1 LKATLSLDDHA
12 QVYEGAS
19 GELMPTAHRC
29 MIVND
34 HAMVRLGI
42 RRLIEADYEVEALSD
57 GGDAIEALRSVGSF
71 DVAIVEM
78 RCADDVRPSG
88 AGTIRGLLR
97 EQPSLGIVAHG
108 GRIERHAMREGL
120 DAGAACYVSRHSA
133 PDRLIEAISAAAQ
146 QERYLDPRIVADS
159 GAQSAITRRQREV
172 LQLFANGLSTDDVAR
187 RLGVSAETIR
197 THAKASLAR
206 LGARDRGH
214 AIAIA
219 IRGSLIE

>member
-1 LKATLSLDDHA
+1 
-12 QVYEGAS
+12 
-19 GELMPTAHRC
+19 

-42 RRLIEADYEVEALSD
+42 RRLIEDRYEVEELGQ
-57 GGDAIEALRSVGSF
+57 GGDAIEVLRNVGNF

-78 RCADDVRPSG
+78 RSAGSDWPSG
-88 AGTIRGLLR
+88 ASTIRRLLR

-120 DAGAACYVSRHSA
+120 SAGAGCYVSRHSS
-133 PDRLIEAISAAAQ
+133 PSRLIEAIEAASE
-146 QERYLDPRIVADS
+146 QERYVDPRLAAET
-159 GAQSAITRRQREV
+159 GGGGPITRRQREV
-172 LQLFANGLSTDDVAR
+172 LQLFANGLSTDDIAR

-197 THAKASLAR
+197 THAKASLSR
-206 LGARDRGH
+206 LGARDRSH